1 MDRTQ
6 LQAFVSIVEQ
16 GSISA
21 AAGHLHLT
29 QSAVSKRLQTL
40 ESQLGDGLLDR
51 IGRGVQLT
59 DAGQRLLPIARRI
72 LADMELARQAVQH
85 SPGQVRGALNLAT
98 SHHLGLYRLPD
109 VLSRFSRQYPAVDL
123 NLEFMD
129 SEEGCAAVESGR
141 LELAVVTL
149 PRTPSSRLITH
160 RIWDDPLAL
169 CAAPDHPLQQQPA
182 IDVEQLARHP
192 AILPDRRTF
201 THRLIAEALAAVGAE
216 PEVRMSTNYLETI
229 KMLVSIGLG
238 WSSLPRTMLD
248 ERVVAL
254 PLDLGIHRQLG
265 SVVHRGRTLSAPA
278 RAFLALLT
286 QGGSQER

>member
-129 SEEGCAAVESGR
+129 SEEGCAAVVSGR